1 MMTESMKQMMSAEV
15 MMMADGGVEEEGGAD
30 PTLSLRGCTVLPLTI
45 LTTRPDT

>member
-1 MMTESMKQMMSAEV
+1 MKQMMSAEV
-15 MMMADGGVEEEGGAD
+15 MMMTDGADGGVEEEGGAD